1 MHVRKQNR
9 LRKSW
14 KKKLKKLK
22 KMALYQM
29 SYGRMVES
37 FCSIALSGRRVLL

>member
-1 MHVRKQNR
+1 
-9 LRKSW
+9 
-14 KKKLKKLK
+14 
-22 KMALYQM
+22 M